1 MTKKSQPPVLDYG
14 KREKATEEAMG
25 DPRRGDLFSEMCSN
39 WYTVLEA
46 TDTYVIVAEQVQKLE
61 IKKYTRLDFV
71 RFFSYGN
78 VEGYWVD
85 LHKRGTDVSRFDDLL
100 AVFKKYE
107 LEACHA

>member
-14 KREKATEEAMG
+14 KRKEATEEAMG

-71 RFFSYGN
+71 RFFSYGTI
-78 VEGYWVD
+78 EGYWIT